1 MDYNI
6 YAGLGGSFGGAQYV
20 GTIRNA
26 TAEEALEYAYDIAV
40 EKYEDYTFYDGVHSY
55 SEVEEKMLKE
65 DPECSAEDIDIAYEE
80 EMKNWIDYYV
90 EPTEEDDI
98 EDFMLEYLD

>member
-1 MDYNI
+1 
-6 YAGLGGSFGGAQYV
+6 
-20 GTIRNA
+20 
-26 TAEEALEYAYDIAV
+26 
-40 EKYEDYTFYDGVHSY
+40 
-55 SEVEEKMLKE
+55 MLKE

>member
-6 YAGLGGSFGGAQYV
+6 YAGLGGSFGGAQYI

-26 TAEEALEYAYDIAV
+26 TAEEASECAYEIAA
-40 EKYEDYTFYDGVHSY
+40 EKYESYTCYEGVHSY
-55 SEVEEKMLKE
+55 SEVEEEMLKE
-65 DPECSAEDIDIAYEE
+65 DPECSAEDIDIAYRE
-80 EMKNWIDYYV
+80 EMETWIEYYA
-90 EPTEEDDI
+90 EPTEEDNI

>member
-26 TAEEALEYAYDIAV
+26 TAEEASKCAYEQAIEEY
-40 EKYEDYTFYDGVHSY
+40 ENYTLYDGVQSY
-55 SEVEEKMLKE
+55 SEIEEEMLKE
-65 DPECSAEDIDIAYEE
+65 CPECSAEDIDMAYSEAME
-80 EMKNWIDYYV
+80 TWIEYYAI
-90 EPTEEDDI
+90 PIEEDNI
-98 EDFMLEYLD
+98 EEDELEYLD